1 MTGPRRKGSPDA
13 VARSDDAV
21 ERAYLRFDLSKPRLH
36 KRRVETFT
44 ALSDPKR
51 RRIVELLATGE
62 MAAGDINKHFR
73 VTGPAI
79 SQHLKVLRDAHLVR
93 VRVDAQRR
101 VYSLDPKG
109 LDELEA
115 WITGIRRFWN
125 NRLDAL
131 ERALTADNDK
141 KRKP

>member
-1 MTGPRRKGSPDA
+1 M
-13 VARSDDAV
+13 
-21 ERAYLRFDLSKPRLH
+21 
-36 KRRVETFT
+36 ETFA
-44 ALSDPKR
+44 ALADPKR

-73 VTGPAI
+73 VSGPAI
-79 SQHLKVLRDAHLVR
+79 SQHLRVLRDAHLVR

-109 LDELEA
+109 LDELEE
-115 WITGIRRFWN
+115 WLMGVRKFWSG
-125 NRLDAL
+125 RLDAL
-131 ERALTADNDK
+131 ERVLRADLPPESK

>member
-1 MTGPRRKGSPDA
+1 MT
-13 VARSDDAV
+13 
-21 ERAYLRFDLSKPRLH
+21 
-36 KRRVETFT
+36 VETFT
-44 ALSDPKR
+44 ALADPKR

-73 VTGPAI
+73 VSGPAI

-109 LDELEA
+109 LDELEE
-115 WITGIRRFWN
+115 WLMGVRKFWSG
-125 NRLDAL
+125 RLDAL
-131 ERALTADNDK
+131 ERVLRADLPPESK

>member
-1 MTGPRRKGSPDA
+1 M
-13 VARSDDAV
+13 
-21 ERAYLRFDLSKPRLH
+21 
-36 KRRVETFT
+36 ETFA
-44 ALSDPKR
+44 ALADPKR

-73 VTGPAI
+73 VSGPAI
-79 SQHLKVLRDAHLVR
+79 SQHLKVLRAAHLVR

-109 LDELEA
+109 LDELEE
-115 WITGIRRFWN
+115 WLMGVRKFWSG
-125 NRLDAL
+125 RLDAL
-131 ERALTADNDK
+131 ERVLRADLPPESK

>member
-1 MTGPRRKGSPDA
+1 
-13 VARSDDAV
+13 
-21 ERAYLRFDLSKPRLH
+21 
-36 KRRVETFT
+36 VETFS
-44 ALSDPKR
+44 ALADPKR

-62 MAAGDINKHFR
+62 MAAGDIGKHFR
-73 VTGPAI
+73 VSGPAI

-109 LDELEA
+109 LDELEE
-115 WITGIRRFWN
+115 WLMSIRKLWSG
-125 NRLDAL
+125 RLDAL
-131 ERALTADNDK
+131 ERVLRADLPPESK

>member
-1 MTGPRRKGSPDA
+1 
-13 VARSDDAV
+13 
-21 ERAYLRFDLSKPRLH
+21 
-36 KRRVETFT
+36 VETFT
-44 ALSDPKR
+44 ALADPKR

-73 VTGPAI
+73 VSGPAI

-109 LDELEA
+109 LDELEEWLTA
-115 WITGIRRFWN
+115 IRKFWSG
-125 NRLDAL
+125 RLDAL
-131 ERALTADNDK
+131 ERALRADAPPESK